1 MWGYKC
7 PVTAVIATTVHDKNP
22 QIHLP
27 LVSLLGLHTE
37 YLFPQSY
44 VSSQIAES
52 EPTVPLTSFLCVLL
66 FC

>member
-7 PVTAVIATTVHDKNP
+7 PVTAVIATTAHDKNP

-52 EPTVPLTSFLCVLL
+52 ELTAPLTSFLCVLL

>member
-1 MWGYKC
+1 MGGYKC
-7 PVTAVIATTVHDKNP
+7 PVTAVIATSVHDKNP

-27 LVSLLGLHTE
+27 LVSLLGLHTQ

-44 VSSQIAES
+44 VSSQIAAFEL
-52 EPTVPLTSFLCVLL
+52 TAPLTSFLCVLL